1 VDKSP
6 TSQSTEKQASPT
18 PDQGIWGSEH
28 TLFLGE
34 YSHKV
39 DDKGRLALPAK
50 FRAGLSQGAVLTRG
64 ADKSLYLYSIE
75 QWKPQAEKLA
85 ALPAWSS
92 PEARELQRTVLGGAT
107 AVTPDKQGRVLL
119 PGNLREYAGLDSTKT
134 TEVVVAGLYGRIEI
148 HPADRWK
155 AARQATDL
163 EKIAPKLADLGI

>member
-1 VDKSP
+1 MDKSS
-6 TSQSTEKQASPT
+6 TSQSTEKESQQT
-18 PDQGIWGSEH
+18 PNQGVWGTDH

-34 YSHKV
+34 YSHKI

-50 FRAGLSQGAVLTRG
+50 FRAGLSNGAVLTRG
-64 ADKSLYLYSIE
+64 ADHSLYLYSVE

-107 AVTPDKQGRVLL
+107 TVTPDKQGRILL
-119 PGNLREYAGLDSTKT
+119 PGNLREYVGLDSAKA

-155 AARQATDL
+155 AARKATDL